1 MDTKKRNMIQQD
13 FRIGNYVKYV
23 DGRIGT
29 IEAGIG
35 SSKIRVK
42 LEHSSLTTPPELL
55 EPVYLSNEILSKYA
69 ELVNKVSGTF
79 RIDLPTRNEVLFL
92 SLKEVGNS
100 KPYYVDLFSFGTS
113 KRIRLVHYLHDIQNI
128 VYCLTSNELQPVS
141 NK

>member
-1 MDTKKRNMIQQD
+1 MKQQD

-55 EPVYLSNEILSKYA
+55 EPVYLSKEVLSNYA
-69 ELVNKVSGTF
+69 ELVNTVSGTF
-79 RIDLPTRNEVLFL
+79 RIDLPTRAEVLFL
-92 SLKEVGNS
+92 SLKEVGNG
-100 KPYYVDLFSFGTS
+100 KPYIVDLFSFGTS
-113 KRIRLVHYLHDIQNI
+113 KTIRMVHYLHDIQNI
-128 VYCLTSNELQPVS
+128 VYCLTGYELQPVS
-141 NK
+141 TK